1 MISVKVSLRGAAL
14 AALTLTRAGSMPM
27 LRHLLYL
34 QLMHFLLS
42 AVIAQSPATL
52 LRHLWLSARCAR
64 RRKNAR
70 QE

>member
-1 MISVKVSLRGAAL
+1 MLKYLREEL
-14 AALTLTRAGSMPM
+14 RAALTLTRAGSMPM

-42 AVIAQSPATL
+42 AVIAQSPGPL

-70 QE
+70 HE

>member
-1 MISVKVSLRGAAL
+1 
-14 AALTLTRAGSMPM
+14 MPM

-34 QLMHFLLS
+34 QLMHFFLA

-52 LRHLWLSARCAR
+52 LRHLCLSARCAR

>member
-1 MISVKVSLRGAAL
+1 
-14 AALTLTRAGSMPM
+14 MPM

-42 AVIAQSPATL
+42 AVIAQSPGPL

-70 QE
+70 HE